1 LLYFDSNGKLEK
13 YNPLQKWTRS
23 YNVKT

>member
-13 YNPLQKWTRS
+13 YDSLQKWTRI